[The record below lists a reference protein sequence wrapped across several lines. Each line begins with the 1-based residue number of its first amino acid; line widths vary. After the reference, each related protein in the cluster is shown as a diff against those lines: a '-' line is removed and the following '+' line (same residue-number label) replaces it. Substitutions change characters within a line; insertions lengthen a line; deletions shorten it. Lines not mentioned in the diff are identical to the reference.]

1 MNFLNLQYFTV
12 TAEKLSFTRAAKR
25 LYISQQ
31 SLSNHI
37 SKLEEEFGTALF
49 NRTQPMTLTEA
60 GKTLYEGSKELL
72 QKKKQIEK
80 SMRDLKDYQE
90 TELTIGLSTSR
101 GSVILPEILPEFHSK
116 FPKIQLSLLEGTT
129 PEIKKALYGGVTDIS
144 IGFTFN
150 DPEHVHE
157 EALYQEHLVCCVP
170 NAFFSGYLNDKISF
184 QQTDA
189 MQEFSVF
196 SACPFIRMPSSTWLG
211 GIFDECC
218 RHYEVNP
225 TVVLETS
232 SMNSMVSLCKAGMG
246 AIVLPEIYIN
256 QIKPT
261 WDSGDW
267 MKQVSVFRLK
277 YPQDSRYIAVSYL
290 KGHYLSKAAHEL
302 IEIIRKKMKQV

>member
-1 MNFLNLQYFTV
+1 M
-12 TAEKLSFTRAAKR
+12 S
-25 LYISQQ
+25 
-31 SLSNHI
+31 
-37 SKLEEEFGTALF
+37 
-49 NRTQPMTLTEA
+49 LTEA

-72 QKKKQIEK
+72 KKKAQIEK
-80 SMRDLKDYQE
+80 NMKDLKDYQE

-101 GSVILPEILPEFHSK
+101 GAVILPEILPEFHSK
-116 FPKIQLSLLEGTT
+116 FPKIHLRLIEGTT
-129 PEIKKALYGGVTDIS
+129 PEIKKALYDGTTDIS
-144 IGFTFN
+144 IGFSLE

-157 EALYQEHLVCCVP
+157 EKLYQERIVCCVP